1 VVEKRLGTMSSDR
14 SAETSSTLSIP
25 IDDKNSSIS
34 SKSPQK
40 EHSQDAS
47 VTSSNMQSSSVPLR
61 TGTSLN
67 SSPLSSTQIGNASA
81 KTSNVNRRPRS
92 PAPYMMTIRQ
102 SDSSSSNSSSKAT
115 TNPGSPLLSAATTNE
130 IIQNACNNN
139 SRIRRLS
146 GSSQPRLRP
155 EVSTDSSLLH
165 IPNLQQQQQQ
175 QHQQA
180 DKQGYDHEESR
191 NDYDFG
197 NNYTSITTGR
207 GRGGDFDPLTQPQPC
222 FKQDPSLHHL
232 PLHPVS
238 LKPVERPI
246 PSNENPPGVQ
256 GTKILDTGDPSPQHD
271 NAAWSSVHANGER
284 RNNTEGKDLMT
295 NKSTL
300 SSHGNT
306 FPMRIVENQ
315 QQRNKQ
321 RPISPGSLA
330 QKAEKI
336 IEEARLQSSRSDFTT
351 RRTEEILRMARLAS
365 SRTLDSSD
373 RSLGS
378 WNDSSRSL
386 PFLSELHLDE
396 ERRREIIQEA
406 LRSRAAPPKEAHY
419 KTDPVSIISS
429 CKDESVAEDV
439 HPLSKNGA
447 SSVSSNE
454 ALPVQSPFQTSLAA
468 TILDLPRTGSPQPA
482 ISPSLSPAMKT
493 SPAGEATMEQIA
505 VPAPEFTSH
514 TLPIGMTPIAAAL
527 VSRVQIEGLNADKDD
542 SDDSGQY
549 LHRTRSAEEVLEL
562 ANLLLDE
569 VQAEVNRFPRVPIP
583 MSPSYSS
590 IHTGG
595 SQNHHPQ
602 ILGSTNVLSPAT
614 PCRGLEDGQEF
625 DITSPTTSDVASI
638 EDFETAFRKLPSRLT
653 NPIPDGEL
661 TPCDAILRKLDGMK
675 ASPVVT
681 RNPSMKGSQS
691 DLSTN
696 FEEESICGQS
706 QNDRNEKT
714 HRHDQEE
721 ASFSFGTR
729 KFTADGTR
737 RVPVVIKSQEVK
749 QQPTEVNPIESWL
762 TYFLGTTSK
771 DVGSVDQGSDDNAF
785 PVPCGSPQLAFYD
798 DFPTLASS
806 LIRVANEPPAPSF
819 AEVVASNQKKANA
832 RLQDWVENKFMIRES
847 LPINGTYLLGQSKTI
862 IVHEIL
868 RGNWTWC
875 TAWSP
880 DGNRLAI
887 ATENH
892 HLAVVDTTSSS
903 VWRVRHDRRVVGP
916 PKHRTTHS
924 IRSIAW
930 GENFIAI
937 GGTGNAVSILATTEP
952 YPILHTVTP
961 TGFVGSMHWLPGT
974 DKLLI
979 GSRLGK
985 AILLDIWAVDEIS
998 AMASTQVVR
1007 EIQSTVLY
1015 IVDREKAWVNAVQFS
1030 PGGTAF
1036 AVGDSKGILGVYS
1049 FQCGSEKTVDITN
1062 IANFKLEDSIL
1073 DIEWSSDGHYLYAGG
1088 EDFAITVI
1096 STQHWEPVHRIK
1108 RDTWV
1113 QFISS
1118 SHGASHIAVGG
1129 ITSEAS
1135 ILDVSNGWDNV
1146 INVSLKGLVPLSA
1159 QWHPQDQYLVMT
1171 GQNNSILAIET
1182 TNARHVSGHF
1192 LRSMYA
1198 ILSIAFSPDGR
1209 MTAIGNEM
1217 GVVTIFRLSST
1228 TFVSVYEMVVD
1239 CSGSLSMEWSQN
1251 GAYLVIAAGDK
1262 VVIVAR
1268 TETLPGSA
1276 PPNVSGFFVAKV
1288 IRDLGSVYD
1297 VSIDRTSRFVAA
1309 SGTKTR
1315 VLDATAG
1322 FKNVLEMENGGTT
1335 LANSWSPDGKWFAA
1349 IGKDHSLVIYDTSPL
1364 DLSLWQAIFTVK
1376 TNQAGLALAWGR
1388 CSTFGLQYCAYG
1400 GEDKQI
1406 NIMEIR
1412 TKERTWETVLTIP
1425 REGAVNDLDWNEDG
1439 LVAAAIGNGT
1449 VTILDLSY
1457 LQSGWAVN
1465 EMDYNW
1471 QRQAL
1476 TCFTEIRRNRGKQ
1489 SMKSVRWI
1497 PSAPGSDN
1505 LLAVGGTDG
1514 ELEIIDLTE
1523 RSRCRGFKKVLASV

>member
-1 VVEKRLGTMSSDR
+1 
-14 SAETSSTLSIP
+14 
-25 IDDKNSSIS
+25 
-34 SKSPQK
+34 
-40 EHSQDAS
+40 
-47 VTSSNMQSSSVPLR
+47 MQ
-61 TGTSLN
+61 
-67 SSPLSSTQIGNASA
+67 
-81 KTSNVNRRPRS
+81 
-92 PAPYMMTIRQ
+92 
-102 SDSSSSNSSSKAT
+102 
-115 TNPGSPLLSAATTNE
+115 E
-130 IIQNACNNN
+130 
-139 SRIRRLS
+139 
-146 GSSQPRLRP
+146 
-155 EVSTDSSLLH
+155 
-165 IPNLQQQQQQ
+165 QQQQQPAQ
-175 QHQQA
+175 QQTDQH
-180 DKQGYDHEESR
+180 GYDHEESR
-191 NDYDFG
+191 NDYDNG
-197 NNYTSITTGR
+197 TKSASMTTGR
-207 GRGGDFDPLTQPQPC
+207 GGDADPLDQPQPC

-232 PLHPVS
+232 PPHPVS
-238 LKPVERPI
+238 LKPIEGSRPLSGNSPRFL
-246 PSNENPPGVQ
+246 PSIFTE
-256 GTKILDTGDPSPQHD
+256 T
-271 NAAWSSVHANGER
+271 NGEVGGNSVLNLEQMNLGIFVNSACASPNRNDSAVSSR
-284 RNNTEGKDLMT
+284 RSSATTITAKEQEPRNEQR
-295 NKSTL
+295 TL
-300 SSHGNT
+300 S
-306 FPMRIVENQ
+306 PA
-315 QQRNKQ
+315 
-321 RPISPGSLA
+321 SLA
-330 QKAEKI
+330 QKAEEI
-336 IEEARLQSSRSDFTT
+336 MEEARLHSSRPDFSA
-351 RRTEEILRMARLAS
+351 RRTEEILREARLAS
-365 SRTLDSSD
+365 SRNLDGSNH
-373 RSLGS
+373 SLGS
-378 WNDSSRSL
+378 WNESNRSL
-386 PFLSELHLDE
+386 THLSELNLDE
-396 ERRREIIQEA
+396 NRRREIIQEA
-406 LRSRAAPPKEAHY
+406 LRARAVTPKAGSAKSCTINSACGVKDGPVAEIAPPATTNDFSVVPKEPTA
-419 KTDPVSIISS
+419 PMLSPISN
-429 CKDESVAEDV
+429 
-439 HPLSKNGA
+439 HG
-447 SSVSSNE
+447 
-454 ALPVQSPFQTSLAA
+454 
-468 TILDLPRTGSPQPA
+468 RTGSPQPA
-482 ISPSLSPAMKT
+482 TPLTLSSAMKT
-493 SPAGEATMEQIA
+493 AATDIDTTRPTM
-505 VPAPEFTSH
+505 VGTPELKSCVAQ
-514 TLPIGMTPIAAAL
+514 LGMTPTAAAL
-527 VSRVQIEGLNADKDD
+527 VSRVGIEGLADKDD

-549 LHRTRSAEEVLEL
+549 LNRTRSAEEVLEL

-569 VQAEVNRFPRVPIP
+569 VQAQVNRHPRVPIP

-590 IHTGG
+590 IHSGG

-602 ILGSTNVLSPAT
+602 ILSSSNVGSPAT
-614 PCRGLEDGQEF
+614 PCRGFEDGQEF
-625 DITSPTTSDVASI
+625 DITSPTESDVASI
-638 EDFETAFRKLPSRLT
+638 EDFENAVRKLPSRLT
-653 NPIPDGEL
+653 DPKPDGKL
-661 TPCDAILRKLDGMK
+661 MPCDTILRKLDGMK

-696 FEEESICGQS
+696 FEDDSNTMQSIHEQNGQADSHDREEG
-706 QNDRNEKT
+706 
-714 HRHDQEE
+714 
-721 ASFSFGTR
+721 SFSFGTR
-729 KFTADGTR
+729 KSTSIALR
-737 RVPVVIKSQEVK
+737 RVPVNPVVIKSLEVK
-749 QQPTEVNPIESWL
+749 QQPPEVNPIESWL
-762 TYFLGTTSK
+762 TFFLGTASK
-771 DVGSVDQGSDDNAF
+771 EVDSNDQVSEDNAF
-785 PVPCGSPQLAFYD
+785 PVSCGSPQLAFYE
-798 DFPTLASS
+798 DFPAIASS
-806 LIRVANEPPAPSF
+806 LIRVSSEPKPPSF
-819 AEVVASNQKKANA
+819 AQVVASNNKNANA
-832 RLQDWVENKFMIRES
+832 RLQDWVENKFMVREN
-847 LPINGTYLLGQSKTI
+847 LPVSGTYQLGQSKTI

-903 VWRVRHDRRVVGP
+903 VWRVRHDRRAVGP

-952 YPILHTVTP
+952 YPVLHTVTP
-961 TGFVGSMHWLPGT
+961 TGFVGSLHWLPGT
-974 DKLLI
+974 NKLLV

-985 AILLDIWAVDEIS
+985 AILLDIWAADELS
-998 AMASTQVVR
+998 PMASTQIVR

-1015 IVDREKAWVNAVQFS
+1015 IVDRDKAWVNVVQFS
-1030 PGGTAF
+1030 PSGNAF

-1049 FQCGSEKTVDITN
+1049 FKCGFKSAVDITN

-1118 SHGASHIAVGG
+1118 SHGASHLAVGG
-1129 ITSEAS
+1129 VTSEAS
-1135 ILDVSNGWDNV
+1135 ILDVNNGWDNV

-1159 QWHPQDQYLVMT
+1159 KWHPQDQYLVMT

-1182 TNARHVSGHF
+1182 TNARQVSGHF
-1192 LRSMYA
+1192 LRSMYP
-1198 ILSIAFSPDGR
+1198 ILTIAFSPDGR

-1239 CSGSLSMEWSQN
+1239 CAGSLSMQWSQN
-1251 GAYLVIAAGDK
+1251 GAYVAIAAGNK
-1262 VVIVAR
+1262 VVVVAR

-1276 PPNVSGFFVAKV
+1276 PPHVSGFFVAKV
-1288 IRDLGSVYD
+1288 IRDLGSVFD
-1297 VSIDRTSRFVAA
+1297 VSIDPTSRFVAA

-1349 IGKDHSLVIYDTSPL
+1349 IGRDHSLVIYDTSPMN
-1364 DLSLWQAIFTVK
+1364 LSLWQSVFTVK
-1376 TNQAGLALAWGR
+1376 TNQPGLALAWGR
-1388 CSTFGLQYCAYG
+1388 TSTGGLQYCAFG
-1400 GEDKQI
+1400 GEDRQI

-1425 REGAVNDLDWNEDG
+1425 REGVINDLDWNEDG
-1439 LVAAAIGNGT
+1439 LVAAAVGNGT

-1523 RSRCRGFKKVLASV
+1523 RNRCRGFKKA